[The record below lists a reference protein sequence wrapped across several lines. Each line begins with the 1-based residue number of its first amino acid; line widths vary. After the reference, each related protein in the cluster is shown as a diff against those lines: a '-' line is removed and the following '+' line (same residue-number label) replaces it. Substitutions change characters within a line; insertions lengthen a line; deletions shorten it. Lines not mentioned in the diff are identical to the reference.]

1 MSYWRVF
8 RRPICLTYRYLV
20 FYVEREAF
28 GGRNESF
35 PTSFPEVS
43 TKRLLFPRLRRKLLF
58 SGFLSFVVKYSLH
71 IRVIMSAVCVL
82 ADRTYSSSNTFS
94 ITTGR
99 GSWNAR
105 FNFSSVQLE
114 RQQTK
119 NNQVQVNERLLH
131 LPREREARECDF
143 LITCDAIARLSVSVT
158 TVYLFFMACFEVA
171 FTFQRKTL
179 KVEYRNWTI
188 YRTKTFLTFVI
199 FGNFGRNW
207 RFSQSTRGYSNSR
220 AFSLYCQARN
230 VSFVF
235 PSSVSFSSLIRWCS
249 RAAMLWRRNWRNIE
263 STNLIN
269 SDNWEVYQVG
279 IGRADRG
286 RWFGLERQRF
296 ANLSTV
302 LRTFRP
308 AIETKTRLTFQRSCT
323 PTPVKGLC
331 F

>member
-28 GGRNESF
+28 AGRNQSF

-119 NNQVQVNERLLH
+119 NNQVQANERLLH
-131 LPREREARECDF
+131 LPRERGQRMWFFNYLRCNRTFEC
-143 LITCDAIARLSVSVT
+143 LGNHRLFVL
-158 TVYLFFMACFEVA
+158 YGLFRGCFYVPA
-171 FTFQRKTL
+171 KD
-179 KVEYRNWTI
+179 
-188 YRTKTFLTFVI
+188 
-199 FGNFGRNW
+199 
-207 RFSQSTRGYSNSR
+207 
-220 AFSLYCQARN
+220 
-230 VSFVF
+230 
-235 PSSVSFSSLIRWCS
+235 
-249 RAAMLWRRNWRNIE
+249 IE
-263 STNLIN
+263 SGVSKLN
-269 SDNWEVYQVG
+269 D
-279 IGRADRG
+279 
-286 RWFGLERQRF
+286 
-296 ANLSTV
+296 LSNKDV
-302 LRTFRP
+302 FNVCN
-308 AIETKTRLTFQRSCT
+308 IWKFW
-323 PTPVKGLC
+323 
-331 F
+331 

>member
-1 MSYWRVF
+1 MLAAPSSKQ
-8 RRPICLTYRYLV
+8 RPEDVI
-20 FYVEREAF
+20 
-28 GGRNESF
+28 
-35 PTSFPEVS
+35 
-43 TKRLLFPRLRRKLLF
+43 
-58 SGFLSFVVKYSLH
+58 FV
-71 IRVIMSAVCVL
+71 
-82 ADRTYSSSNTFS
+82 
-94 ITTGR
+94 
-99 GSWNAR
+99 
-105 FNFSSVQLE
+105 
-114 RQQTK
+114 
-119 NNQVQVNERLLH
+119 
-131 LPREREARECDF
+131 
-143 LITCDAIARLSVSVT
+143 ITCDAIARLSASIT
-158 TVYLFFMACFEVA
+158 TVYLFFMACLEVA
-171 FTFQRKTL
+171 FTFQRKTS

-188 YRTKTFLTFVI
+188 YRTKIFWMFVI

-207 RFSQSTRGYSNSR
+207 RFSRSTRTLL
-220 AFSLYCQARN
+220 FVLYHARN

-235 PSSVSFSSLIRWCS
+235 PSCVSFSSLIRWRS

-279 IGRADRG
+279 IGRVDRG
-286 RWFGLERQRF
+286 RWFGLGRQRF

>member
-1 MSYWRVF
+1 MSL
-8 RRPICLTYRYLV
+8 LTELTAPVIRFPLLLV
-20 FYVEREAF
+20 EAREMLDL
-28 GGRNESF
+28 
-35 PTSFPEVS
+35 TSAQCNWNGNKQKTIKSKS
-43 TKRLLFPRLRRKLLF
+43 TNVCCT
-58 SGFLSFVVKYSLH
+58 FL
-71 IRVIMSAVCVL
+71 
-82 ADRTYSSSNTFS
+82 
-94 ITTGR
+94 
-99 GSWNAR
+99 
-105 FNFSSVQLE
+105 
-114 RQQTK
+114 
-119 NNQVQVNERLLH
+119 
-131 LPREREARECDF
+131 EREARECDF
-143 LITCDAIARLSVSVT
+143 LITCDAIARLSASVT

-220 AFSLYCQARN
+220 AFSLYCHARN

-235 PSSVSFSSLIRWCS
+235 PSSVSFSSLIRWYS